1 MLKVKYL
8 FNVNKNIMEV
18 LNKMPTTVLEHVKG
32 SELPAA
38 WLKKIKADPHQT
50 FTVTLELEEGMPPED
65 RISEKFIKAV
75 KESEESIKA
84 GKGTLHQST
93 EELFENFDKIQ

>member
-1 MLKVKYL
+1 MFKVKYI
-8 FNVNKNIMEV
+8 FNVNQIIMEV

-38 WLKKIKADPHQT
+38 WLKKIKADPPQT
-50 FTVTLELEEGMPPED
+50 FTVTLEPEAAMPPED
-65 RISEKFIKAV
+65 RISDELIKAV
-75 KESEESIKA
+75 KKSEESIRA
-84 GKGTLHQST
+84 GKGTFHQST

>member
-1 MLKVKYL
+1 
-8 FNVNKNIMEV
+8 MEV
-18 LNKMPTTVLEHVKG
+18 LNKMSTTVLEHVKG

-38 WLKKIKADPHQT
+38 WFKKIKADPHQT
-50 FTVTLELEEGMPPED
+50 FTVTLEPEEDMPPED
-65 RISEKFIKAV
+65 RISDKFIKAV